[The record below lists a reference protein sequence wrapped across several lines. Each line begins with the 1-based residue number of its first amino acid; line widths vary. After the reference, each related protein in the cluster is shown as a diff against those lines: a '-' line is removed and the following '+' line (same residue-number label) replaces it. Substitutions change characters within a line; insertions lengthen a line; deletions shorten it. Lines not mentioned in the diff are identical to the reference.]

1 MTRSELDEF
10 YDPHD
15 DFPTNPREAA
25 EQIGKATEW
34 LAQLSR
40 QHGLA
45 ELANL
50 IELARQEAARQAEL
64 KRTVN

>member
-1 MTRSELDEF
+1 MTRNDLDDF

-15 DFPTNPREAA
+15 DFPTNSREAA

-45 ELANL
+45 ELAEL
-50 IELARQEAARQAEL
+50 IELAQQEAGRQAEL
-64 KRTVN
+64 KRMVN